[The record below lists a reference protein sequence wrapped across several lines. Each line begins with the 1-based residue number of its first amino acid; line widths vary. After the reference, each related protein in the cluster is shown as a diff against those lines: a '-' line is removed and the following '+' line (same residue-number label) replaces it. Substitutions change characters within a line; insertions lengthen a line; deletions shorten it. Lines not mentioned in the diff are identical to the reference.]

1 MSGPASAT
9 SKQCA
14 GPPPRPRLRRL
25 ATWSRLGWATWTL
38 GTERGCCPHTTR
50 RQCLINRRASSW
62 PWAVSAALSRPP
74 PDCDSG
80 RSMTPRKVPSF
91 SSARCPSLYSVLRV
105 CLRPKMNQTSSTTKH
120 GSLKKSP
127 SPSFQFGLRI
137 LGLRKN
143 ESQACW
149 SSEPT
154 GETPKPAPVSGRH
167 TRSPSRP
174 RANPTVPLE
183 RDTVPSLQDLAAPR
197 SESSVPSGP
206 FQLSSDI

>member
-1 MSGPASAT
+1 MQRLGAEP
-9 SKQCA
+9 CFL
-14 GPPPRPRLRRL
+14 RPGGGGGCWGGGNGGIAPRRL
-25 ATWSRLGWATWTL
+25 TACRAPSSQG
-38 GTERGCCPHTTR
+38 PHAPGN
-50 RQCLINRRASSW
+50 RQVA
-62 PWAVSAALSRPP
+62 
-74 PDCDSG
+74 G
-80 RSMTPRKVPSF
+80 QGEPRT
-91 SSARCPSLYSVLRV
+91 YSVLRV

-149 SSEPT
+149 SLEPT